1 MIPFECLR
9 FERLVRRWGM
19 TKIVSSL
26 LAGFLVV
33 LCFGCSTFTRAEPE
47 KMTVL
52 SYNIHHGAGTD
63 GKLDLER
70 IARIIREQQADLVA
84 LQEVDVKARRS
95 GGVDEAAELGRLT
108 GMNVVFGKAMDF
120 EGGGYGQA
128 ILSRWPIKEH
138 AVHQLPQREG
148 REPRILLVT
157 TIENP
162 NGNLVFACT
171 HLDHQIEA
179 VRMEQAAAIN
189 RILIQEGKSIPVLL
203 AGDFNAAPESDTMKT
218 LFTIWIDAAGDAAAP
233 TIPARNPRRRID
245 YILGA
250 PRASGMW
257 KTVSSEVLN
266 EPVASDHRPVKA
278 VLELGK

>member
-1 MIPFECLR
+1 
-9 FERLVRRWGM
+9 M
-19 TKIVSSL
+19 TKILSALIV
-26 LAGFLVV
+26 GFLVAWS
-33 LCFGCSTFTRAEPE
+33 FGCSTVPRAEAE

-70 IARIIREQQADLVA
+70 IARIIREQQSDLVA

-95 GGVDEAAELGRLT
+95 GGIDEAAELGRLT

-128 ILSRWPIKEH
+128 ILSRWPIEEH
-138 AVHQLPQREG
+138 TVHQLPQRTG

-162 NGNLVFACT
+162 NGELIFAST
-171 HLDHQIEA
+171 HLDHQIEP
-179 VRMEQAAAIN
+179 VRVEQAEAIN
-189 RILIQEGKSIPVLL
+189 RILIQEKKNPVLL
-203 AGDFNAAPESDTMKT
+203 AGDFNAVPESDPMKVLLKLWT
-218 LFTIWIDAAGDAAAP
+218 DTAGDAAAP
-233 TIPARNPRRRID
+233 TIPARNPRSRID
-245 YILGA
+245 YILVA
-250 PRASGMW
+250 PTDNDLW
-257 KTVSSEVLN
+257 KTVRSEVLN

-278 VLELGK
+278 VLELKRK